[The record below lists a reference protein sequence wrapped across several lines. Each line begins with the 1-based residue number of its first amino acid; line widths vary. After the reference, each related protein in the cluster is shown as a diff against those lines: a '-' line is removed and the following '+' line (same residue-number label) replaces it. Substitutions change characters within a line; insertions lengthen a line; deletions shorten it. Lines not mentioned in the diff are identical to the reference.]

1 MSRTSNLSPENLL
14 RFLQVK
20 TEPAS
25 ANDIAHG
32 LHLGKSDRRP
42 LFKILTKLKKRNA
55 IEELP
60 GGRYRLAKRNAAKER
75 SPATPQAKRRPDHTQ
90 IEVAQANVTQTKPAA
105 IVLAR
110 DEIKG
115 RLVLHH
121 DGYGFIVPSTPVPQL
136 DGDLFIPP
144 SGINGAMH
152 GDQVI
157 AKIKPAYGVTGAR
170 RAEGTIVRILGRA
183 HATVVGLFR
192 YGSTHNVVLPYDIR
206 IQNEIEIPPGDELT
220 PALREKLGLPPI
232 DHVAGRP
239 KRLPVLPELDGAVVN
254 VELTRYAR
262 GGAPPTGRV
271 VEILGRPGD
280 LGVDI
285 EIIIRKHHLPH
296 TFSAEVL
303 QEAARR
309 AVPITDAEH
318 QGREDFRD
326 LPIVTIDGET
336 ARDFDDAVYVER
348 RPDGGWHLQVHIA
361 DVSHY
366 VRTETPL
373 DHEARLRGTSVYF
386 PDRAVPMLPES
397 LSNGMC
403 SLKPHEDRLVMST
416 LMEFDSAG
424 NMRSARMTPG
434 IIRSFERMTY
444 TNVNKVIE
452 KDPEMTARYAPFVKH
467 FANMKEL
474 ALLLNARRNEHGSID
489 FDLPEQVI
497 EFDDQQRMVSIGR
510 SERNIAHRLI
520 EEFMLA
526 ANRAVDSYLLQ
537 RGINSLHRVHE
548 KPDARKVLEF
558 EELARAFGYSLG
570 VENLQQREIAVRHG
584 RTPAPARAG
593 RPDSYGHG
601 RERPMKVALPGGV
614 DLNITPQHYQ
624 RLIRKVTGKPEER
637 IISYLMLRSLK
648 QARYA
653 AEPLGHF
660 ALGFDEYTH
669 FTSPI
674 RRYPDLIVH
683 RILKWALEHPES
695 KPQSPDS
702 PGAAQWSKKA
712 AAALAPQN
720 EEAKLYS
727 QHQLEEIA
735 AETSEAERRANG
747 AERELMDWK
756 TAQFMEQHL
765 GEEYD
770 ALIISVQKYGCFVEL
785 FEVFVEGL
793 LPINAL
799 EEAAG
804 TRVVFREGDHAI
816 VSLPG
821 GGANP
826 RGGRRR
832 DSPGRGRGAKPKQL
846 TWSLGDKVRVRAE
859 RIDPMRKRVEFAL
872 VTSP

>member
-1 MSRTSNLSPENLL
+1 MPRTSNLSPENLL
-14 RFLQVK
+14 RFLQAK
-20 TEPAS
+20 TEPVS
-25 ANDIAHG
+25 ANDIARG

-60 GGRYRLAKRNAAKER
+60 GGRYRLAKRNAAKE
-75 SPATPQAKRRPDHTQ
+75 SPATPQPKRRPGDKQ
-90 IEVAQANVTQTKPAA
+90 IDVAQIKDTQTKPATNL
-105 IVLAR
+105 LAR

-121 DGYGFIVPSTPVPQL
+121 DGYGFVVPSTPVPQL

-144 SGINGAMH
+144 SAINGAMH

-170 RAEGTIVRILGRA
+170 RAEGAIVRILGRA

-192 YGSTHNVVLPYDIR
+192 YSSSGNVVLPYDIR
-206 IQNEIEIPPGDELT
+206 IQSEIEIPPGDELT
-220 PALREKLGLPPI
+220 PALRQKLGLPSA
-232 DHVAGRP
+232 DHQATRSR
-239 KRLPVLPELDGAVVN
+239 RLPVLPELDGAVVN

-309 AVPITDAEH
+309 AAPVSDTERA
-318 QGREDFRD
+318 GRQDFRD

-336 ARDFDDAVYVER
+336 ARDFDDAVYCER
-348 RPDGGWHLQVHIA
+348 RTDGGWHLQVHIA

-366 VRTETPL
+366 VRTESPL
-373 DHEARLRGTSVYF
+373 DQEARLRGTSVYF

-403 SLKPHEDRLVMST
+403 SLKPREDRLVMSA
-416 LMEFDSAG
+416 LMEFDPTG

-452 KDPEMTARYAPFVKH
+452 NDPEMTARYAPLAKH

-510 SERNIAHRLI
+510 SIRNIAHRLI

-526 ANRAVDSYLLQ
+526 ANRAVASYLLQ

-683 RILKWALEHPES
+683 RILKWALEHPEA
-695 KPQSPDS
+695 KPQPAAS
-702 PGAAQWSKKA
+702 PGTSQWSKTA
-712 AAALAPQN
+712 AAALATQN

-735 AETSEAERRANG
+735 AESSEAERRANA

-793 LPINAL
+793 LPISAL

-804 TRVVFREGDHAI
+804 TRVVFRESDHAI

-821 GGANP
+821 GAESS

-832 DSPGRGRGAKPKQL
+832 DSPGRGRGTKQKQL
-846 TWSLGDKVRVRAE
+846 TWSLGDQVRVRAD

-872 VTSP
+872 ATPPQ

>member
-25 ANDIAHG
+25 ANEIARA

-55 IEELP
+55 VEELP
-60 GGRYRLAKRNAAKER
+60 GGRYRIAKRNAAKE
-75 SPATPQAKRRPDHTQ
+75 SSATPQAKRRGDVARSDATQ
-90 IEVAQANVTQTKPAA
+90 TSEAQTKPSAN
-105 IVLAR
+105 VLGR

-121 DGYGFIVPSTPVPQL
+121 DGYGFVVPSTPVPQL

-170 RAEGTIVRILGRA
+170 RAEGAIVRILGRA

-192 YGSTHNVVLPYDIR
+192 YSSNGNVVLPYDIR

-220 PALREKLGLPPI
+220 PELREKLGLPPT
-232 DHVAGRP
+232 DHGRP
-239 KRLPVLPELDGAVVN
+239 KRLAVLPELDGAVVN
-254 VELTRYAR
+254 VEITRYAR

-296 TFSAEVL
+296 TFSAAVL

-309 AVPITDAEH
+309 AVPVSETER

-366 VRTETPL
+366 VRTESPL
-373 DHEARLRGTSVYF
+373 DQEARLRGTSVYF

-403 SLKPHEDRLVMST
+403 SLKPQEERLVMSA
-416 LMEFDSAG
+416 LMEFDAAG
-424 NMRSARMTPG
+424 PMKERRMTSGVMRSV
-434 IIRSFERMTY
+434 ERMTY
-444 TNVNKVIE
+444 TNVNKVLE
-452 KDPEMTARYAPFVKH
+452 GDAEMTERYPVLVERFRE
-467 FANMKEL
+467 MKEL
-474 ALLLNARRNEHGSID
+474 ALLLNARRTEHGSID
-489 FDLPEQVI
+489 FDLPEPVI
-497 EFDDQQRMVSIGR
+497 EFDQEQRMTNITR

-526 ANRAVDSYLLQ
+526 ANRAVAGYLLQ
-537 RGINSLHRVHE
+537 RGIESLHRVHE

-570 VENLQQREIAVRHG
+570 VEDLHQREVAVRHG
-584 RTPAPARAG
+584 RVPAPAKAG

-601 RERPMKVALPGGV
+601 RERGMKVALPGGE
-614 DLNITPQHYQ
+614 LRITPQHYQ
-624 RLIRKVTGKPEER
+624 RLIRKVVGKPEER

-669 FTSPI
+669 FT
-674 RRYPDLIVH
+674 
-683 RILKWALEHPES
+683 
-695 KPQSPDS
+695 
-702 PGAAQWSKKA
+702 
-712 AAALAPQN
+712 
-720 EEAKLYS
+720 
-727 QHQLEEIA
+727 
-735 AETSEAERRANG
+735 
-747 AERELMDWK
+747 
-756 TAQFMEQHL
+756 
-765 GEEYD
+765 
-770 ALIISVQKYGCFVEL
+770 
-785 FEVFVEGL
+785 
-793 LPINAL
+793 
-799 EEAAG
+799 
-804 TRVVFREGDHAI
+804 
-816 VSLPG
+816 
-821 GGANP
+821 
-826 RGGRRR
+826 
-832 DSPGRGRGAKPKQL
+832 
-846 TWSLGDKVRVRAE
+846 
-859 RIDPMRKRVEFAL
+859 
-872 VTSP
+872 

>member
-1 MSRTSNLSPENLL
+1 MKPHPAAKSFALLQKKLSRIVAEPDSHLSTHLMSRTSNLSPENLL

-25 ANDIAHG
+25 ANEIARG

-60 GGRYRLAKRNAAKER
+60 GGRYRLAKRNAAKE
-75 SPATPQAKRRPDHTQ
+75 SSAATPQTKRRDDHARAALHTR
-90 IEVAQANVTQTKPAA
+90 ATKPAA
-105 IVLAR
+105 TLLAR

-121 DGYGFIVPSTPVPQL
+121 DGYGFVVPSTPVPQL

-170 RAEGTIVRILGRA
+170 RAEGAIVRILGRA

-192 YGSTHNVVLPYDIR
+192 YGSNGNVVLPYDIR

-220 PALREKLGLPPI
+220 PELREKLGLPPT
-232 DHVAGRP
+232 DHRSPQAP
-239 KRLPVLPELDGAVVN
+239 PVLPELDGAVVN
-254 VELTRYAR
+254 VEITRYAR

-296 TFSAEVL
+296 TFSAAVL
-303 QEAARR
+303 QEAHTR
-309 AVPITDAEH
+309 AFPSPKQNA

-366 VRTETPL
+366 VRTESPL
-373 DHEARLRGTSVYF
+373 DQEARLRGTSVYF

-403 SLKPHEDRLVMST
+403 SLKPQEERLVMSA
-416 LMEFDSAG
+416 LMEFDLAG
-424 NMRSARMTPG
+424 NMRNARMTPG

-474 ALLLNARRNEHGSID
+474 ALLLNARRC
-489 FDLPEQVI
+489 
-497 EFDDQQRMVSIGR
+497 
-510 SERNIAHRLI
+510 
-520 EEFMLA
+520 
-526 ANRAVDSYLLQ
+526 
-537 RGINSLHRVHE
+537 
-548 KPDARKVLEF
+548 
-558 EELARAFGYSLG
+558 
-570 VENLQQREIAVRHG
+570 
-584 RTPAPARAG
+584 
-593 RPDSYGHG
+593 
-601 RERPMKVALPGGV
+601 
-614 DLNITPQHYQ
+614 
-624 RLIRKVTGKPEER
+624 
-637 IISYLMLRSLK
+637 
-648 QARYA
+648 ARY
-653 AEPLGHF
+653 PH
-660 ALGFDEYTH
+660 
-669 FTSPI
+669 
-674 RRYPDLIVH
+674 RRLDRFH
-683 RILKWALEHPES
+683 
-695 KPQSPDS
+695 
-702 PGAAQWSKKA
+702 
-712 AAALAPQN
+712 
-720 EEAKLYS
+720 
-727 QHQLEEIA
+727 
-735 AETSEAERRANG
+735 
-747 AERELMDWK
+747 
-756 TAQFMEQHL
+756 
-765 GEEYD
+765 
-770 ALIISVQKYGCFVEL
+770 
-785 FEVFVEGL
+785 
-793 LPINAL
+793 
-799 EEAAG
+799 
-804 TRVVFREGDHAI
+804 
-816 VSLPG
+816 
-821 GGANP
+821 
-826 RGGRRR
+826 
-832 DSPGRGRGAKPKQL
+832 
-846 TWSLGDKVRVRAE
+846 
-859 RIDPMRKRVEFAL
+859 
-872 VTSP
+872 